1 MEGNI
6 IGLPAGYRDFM
17 FEEAEFRRR
26 IENQFTSV
34 VSSAGFREVIPSAVE
49 YLDLYGR
56 GNQGI
61 RERAMRFLDKEDN
74 LLALRADFTPAVARI
89 VAAHLREMSL
99 PIRVWYSGPVFR
111 KTDRHRGQYQEFSQI
126 GGELIGGDPPAA
138 DGEVLDVALQC
149 LSASGFPDAC
159 VHVNHA
165 GIFRGLVNSLGLKQ
179 PDLAEIRAAIDR
191 KDMRAL
197 GVCLEGLGV
206 SESVRAQVNALS
218 RCVGDSRALAA
229 VASSID
235 NEESRG
241 AIASLESL
249 ALRLPRWRDRITFDL
264 TEIDEMEYYT
274 GVMFTFLSPAHSVEL
289 GRGGR
294 YDSLMREFGVELPA
308 VGFSFSMD
316 RLAECA

>member
-1 MEGNI
+1 MDVNI
-6 IGLPAGYRDFM
+6 VGLPAGYRDFM
-17 FEEAEFRRR
+17 FEDAELRRR
-26 IENQFTSV
+26 IENEFASV
-34 VSSAGFREVIPSAVE
+34 FSSTGFREVIPSAVE
-49 YLDLYGR
+49 YLDLYAR

-61 RERAMRFLDKEDN
+61 RDRAMRFLDREDN

-89 VAAHLREMSL
+89 VAAHIREMPR
-99 PIRVWYSGPVFR
+99 PIRVWCSGPVFR

-126 GGELIGGDPPAA
+126 GAELIGGDPPSA

-149 LSASGFPDAC
+149 LSRSGFPDAC

-165 GIFRGLVNSLGLKQ
+165 GIFRGLVNSLGLEQ
-179 PDLAEIRAAIDR
+179 SDLAEVRSAIDR

-197 GVCLEGLGV
+197 GARLEELGV
-206 SESVRAQVNALS
+206 SGSVRAQVNTLS
-218 RCVGDSRALAA
+218 RCVGDSHALAA
-229 VASSID
+229 AASSID
-235 NEESRG
+235 NEESRD

-249 ALRLPRWRDRITFDL
+249 ASSLPRWRDRITFDL

-274 GVMFTFLSPAHSVEL
+274 GVMLTFLSPAHSVEV

-294 YDSLMREFGVELPA
+294 YDSLMREFGVDLPA

-316 RLAECA
+316 RLGECA